1 MSAWNDDDERPER
14 PQGFA
19 GDWRGARLT
28 FDDPMSWSLPL
39 PLLRGLTG
47 IEVRV
52 HLFFLVFVLVIL
64 GQAASREGG
73 HPLGL
78 QPTALGLLALF
89 VVVLL
94 HEYGHCI
101 ACRAKGGTADQ
112 ILIWPLGGLATCNP
126 PKNPSAHLWTALG
139 GPLANLVIVAVL
151 TPAVGLT
158 TGRWLGFAIPD
169 PRGLGAAVLASDF
182 ADWWMLLLFLAN
194 FIAWALLLFNLIPM
208 FPLDGG
214 RILQALL
221 WPRAGYARSMKIACR
236 SGLVG
241 AVALGFCALLW
252 DSTMLLAIALFG
264 GFVCY
269 ATARSVEAEREF
281 LGYDAEPSELVD
293 IEAEIEATE
302 LRAVRMA
309 RATAE
314 KRQTEAEAE
323 LDRIL
328 DKIARSGIESLTS
341 AERATLERATD
352 EKRRREQG
360 G

>member
-1 MSAWNDDDERPER
+1 MSAWSDDHERPER
-14 PQGFA
+14 PSGFA

-39 PLLRGLTG
+39 PPFRQLTG

-64 GQAASREGG
+64 GQAASRESG
-73 HPLGL
+73 HALGL

-94 HEYGHCI
+94 HEFGHCI
-101 ACRAKGGTADQ
+101 ACRMKGGTADQ

-126 PKNPSAHLWTALG
+126 PQTPSAHLWTALG
-139 GPLANLVIVAVL
+139 GPLANLAIVAVL

-158 TGRWLGFAIPD
+158 TGRWLGYAIPN
-169 PRGLGAAVLASDF
+169 PMGLGSAVLSGDF
-182 ADWWMLLLFLAN
+182 ADWWMMLLFLAN

-214 RILQALL
+214 RIVQALL
-221 WPRAGYARSMKIACR
+221 WPRMGYARSMKVACR

-241 AVALGFCALLW
+241 AVAIGLLALLW

-269 ATARSVEAEREF
+269 ATARTVEAEREM
-281 LGYDAEPSELVD
+281 LGYDADPSELVD
-293 IEAEIEATE
+293 VEAEIEAAE
-302 LRAVRMA
+302 LKAA
-309 RATAE
+309 RDARITAE
-314 KRQTEAEAE
+314 RLRTETEAE

-328 DKIARSGIESLTS
+328 DKIARSGIGSLT
-341 AERATLERATD
+341 ATERSTLERATD